1 MLLGLA
7 WYWWLVILV
16 AFIVTLPLKMKLL
29 KKMSSNQK
37 SIKDDQND

>member
-7 WYWWLVILV
+7 WYWWLIIGVVFLL
-16 AFIVTLPLKMKLL
+16 TLPIKMKLL

-37 SIKDDQND
+37 SMRDDQND